1 MIAYLAG
8 PIDFDNP
15 KSKVSQ
21 LRADIKDALRVA
33 GYWVY
38 DPSTAWSAPVHYAVD
53 GTVQQANYQIID
65 HADLVV
71 AILVKDVFTAGTVL
85 ELAYTR
91 AAWPMKDVF
100 AVGDIGDGSV
110 ALADLKI
117 TVYETIGEG
126 LF

>member
-21 LRADIKDALRVA
+21 LRADVKDTLRLN
-33 GYWVY
+33 GYWVF
-38 DPSTAWSAPVHYAVD
+38 DPSTAWTAPVHYEAE
-53 GTVQQANYQIID
+53 GTVQQANYAIID
-65 HADLVV
+65 VADLVV
-71 AILVKDVFTAGTVL
+71 AVLVKDVFTAGTIL

-91 AAWPMKDVF
+91 TVHPMKDVF
-100 AVGDIGDGSV
+100 AVGDIGDRSV
-110 ALADLKI
+110 ALADLEVV
-117 TVYETIGEG
+117 VYETIEEG

>member
-21 LRADIKDALRVA
+21 LRADTKDALLLA
-33 GYWVY
+33 GYWVF
-38 DPSTAWSAPVHYAVD
+38 DPSTAWKSPVHYMPEGD
-53 GTVQQANYQIID
+53 VQQANYGIID
-65 HADLVV
+65 YADLVV
-71 AILVKDVFTAGTVL
+71 AILVKNVFTAGTIL

-91 AAWPMKDVF
+91 AMYPMKDVF
-100 AVGDIGDGSV
+100 AVGDIGNTSV
-110 ALADLKI
+110 ALQDLEI
-117 TVYETIGEG
+117 VVYESIEEG

>member
-21 LRADIKDALRVA
+21 LRADVKDALRLA
-33 GYWVY
+33 GYWVF
-38 DPSTAWSAPVHYAVD
+38 DPSTAWSAPVHYEAE
-53 GTVQQANYQIID
+53 GQVQQANYQVID
-65 HADLVV
+65 CADLVV
-71 AILVKDVFTAGTVL
+71 AVLVKNVFTAGTML

-91 AAWPMKDVF
+91 SNHPMMDVF
-100 AVGDIGDGSV
+100 AVGDIGDRSV
-110 ALADLKI
+110 ALADLEI
-117 TVYETIGEG
+117 VVYQTIEEG